1 MNRNIPSIMS
11 GLTLKFSLM
20 LLFVLISITNAFADN
35 KLSIDNFS
43 IKPGDTKEVAVNL
56 DNSDAMTSLQMDV
69 QLPSGLACT
78 AVTYNQDRLDRSEQT
93 ITLTP
98 QATTGLYRVGIFT
111 INQTNFVGNSGA
123 LVYLTIKAD
132 ADFKN
137 KCTINILNASASD
150 IKAAN
155 IPIPSSTA
163 EVSPIVEAVAKI
175 STGAASMSVKN
186 DGVFKKIDF
195 NLDNSIVIYGL
206 TAEISLPQGLS
217 METLKSGANKF
228 IYTDRLPSDFSIS
241 SNVLSNGKI
250 RVLISGTS
258 GAPISGKTGTLF
270 SFNVKAGEGL
280 TDNSTVTIDNVI
292 LSDANDDTYSLGQ
305 AATVDVINY
314 TSVYAQFD
322 TLNAAYKNAINKIN
336 AEDVNVKDTASVVNA
351 EKAVAD
357 QIAAITK
364 SLDKSYANVSL
375 VSDKE
380 TLLASMAE
388 VSVSITKMIEDAAV
402 AEKAFVDTKTK
413 KEANEAAN
421 TKLTAAIAAVQA
433 KLDAAKATMAKD
445 CKDVF
450 SQFVP
455 AEDVIQE
462 KIDSITTSV
471 KVLYDAV
478 KLTAESTVSTADVE
492 TAITNMVADAKAAQ
506 KIHDTLTGIN
516 DVVTSDSGA
525 QFFSVSGQKL
535 SAPVKGAVNIVKF
548 SNGQTKKIFV
558 K

>member
-1 MNRNIPSIMS
+1 MS

-111 INQTNFVGNSGA
+111 TNQTNFVGNSGA

>member
-1 MNRNIPSIMS
+1 
-11 GLTLKFSLM
+11 M

-175 STGAASMSVKN
+175 STGVASMSVKN

>member
-1 MNRNIPSIMS
+1 MS

-111 INQTNFVGNSGA
+111 TNQTNFVGNSGA

-175 STGAASMSVKN
+175 STGVASMSVKN

>member
-175 STGAASMSVKN
+175 STGVASMSVKN

>member
-175 STGAASMSVKN
+175 STGVASMSVKN

-314 TSVYAQFD
+314 TSVYAQLD
-322 TLNAAYKNAINKIN
+322 TLNVAYKNAVDKIN
-336 AEDVNVKDTASVVNA
+336 AEDVNVKDTASVINA
-351 EKAVAD
+351 EKAVSDRISA
-357 QIAAITK
+357 IAK
-364 SLDKSYANVSL
+364 SLDKSDG
-375 VSDKE
+375 SDKE

-388 VSVSITKMIEDAAV
+388 ASVSITKMVEDAAV
-402 AEKAFVDTKTK
+402 AEKTFLDKAK

-421 TKLTAAIAAVQA
+421 TKLTAAIASVQA
-433 KLDAAKATMAKD
+433 KLDAATTTIATN
-445 CKDVF
+445 CKNVVD
-450 SQFVP
+450 QFVP
-455 AEDVIQE
+455 AEEVIQT
-462 KIDSITTSV
+462 KIDSVKASV
-471 KVLYDAV
+471 KALYDAV
-478 KLTAESTVSTADVE
+478 KLTAESTVNTADVE
-492 TAITNMVADAKAAQ
+492 AAITKMVADAKEAQ
-506 KIHDTLTGIN
+506 KIYDISTGIN
-516 DVVTSDSGA
+516 GIVSTDANVQIFSTSGER
-525 QFFSVSGQKL
+525 L
-535 SAPVKGAVNIVKF
+535 TAPVKGAVNIIKF

>member
-1 MNRNIPSIMS
+1 MS

-175 STGAASMSVKN
+175 STGVASMSVKN